1 MAFQL
6 TKLKNERNETSSTSK
21 QPFKVIKRRQSTRRP
36 FAGYSFLQILSF
48 LNPPRLREV
57 WAHPHS
63 FARFDI
69 VEARF
74 TDGQYDTQTSK

>member
-36 FAGYSFLQILSF
+36 FAGYS
-48 LNPPRLREV
+48 
-57 WAHPHS
+57 
-63 FARFDI
+63 
-69 VEARF
+69 
-74 TDGQYDTQTSK
+74 TDSELPKSSATERGLGTSSLFCTV

>member
-6 TKLKNERNETSSTSK
+6 TKLKNERKKK
-21 QPFKVIKRRQSTRRP
+21 QAQHLNNRLKQLSVDSRQRGLLQ
-36 FAGYSFLQILSF
+36 AILQILSF

-63 FARFDI
+63 FARFDM

-74 TDGQYDTQTSK
+74 TDDQYGTQTSE

>member
-1 MAFQL
+1 MQA
-6 TKLKNERNETSSTSK
+6 
-21 QPFKVIKRRQSTRRP
+21 I
-36 FAGYSFLQILSF
+36 LQILSF
-48 LNPPRLREV
+48 LNLPRLREV

-74 TDGQYDTQTSK
+74 TDGQYPNHRLAITLYCVASKFENKTIAKLIWGSQK